1 MKKES
6 WIPAKNIEL
15 SPWKTPLGIGHSNVK
30 EPELEAYY
38 DKDDLA
44 ELKQEQMMK
53 RRLKRK

>member
-15 SPWKTPLGIGHSNVK
+15 SLWKTPLGIGHSNVK

-38 DKDDLA
+38 DEDDLA
-44 ELKQEQMMK
+44 QLKQKQMK
-53 RRLKRK
+53 RRFNKK